1 MENFII
7 IDAIFCGPPKLPGET
22 PKVACGCGDAGQY
35 IVKLNSPGRY
45 TCHSE
50 WLSSSIA
57 EIVGVPQV
65 PFSIVRHVDETL
77 CFGSRWVL
85 NILRE
90 WWILAQ
96 TQRIDIAHLS
106 ENFSRIFALDL
117 FFQNED
123 RHADN
128 FMITNVSGKI
138 DVQAFDWEHGWLYR
152 GFPPRPIA
160 ELNVSST
167 MQVRNWLLAN
177 TTLTSSIDA
186 INQTL
191 DRLHAI
197 SALDVARI
205 LDASPEE
212 WLPLDMRTSI
222 LDWWGGVDFRNRI
235 EEIKDGA
242 ANGLL
247 I

>member
-1 MENFII
+1 MENLIF
-7 IDAIFCGPPKLPGET
+7 IDAIFCGAPKLPGVT

-35 IVKLNSPGRY
+35 IVKLNLPGIY

-50 WLSSSIA
+50 WLSACVA
-57 EIVGVPQV
+57 EILGVPQV

-85 NILRE
+85 NKVPE
-90 WWILAQ
+90 WWTLAAS
-96 TQRIDIAHLS
+96 QRIDIAHLS
-106 ENFSRIFALDL
+106 DNFSRIFALDL

-128 FMITNVSGKI
+128 FMITNSDGKI
-138 DVQAFDWEHGWLYR
+138 EVQAFDWEHGWLYR
-152 GFPPRPIA
+152 GFPPHPISD
-160 ELNVSST
+160 LSKSST
-167 MQVRNWLLAN
+167 MSVRKWILDN
-177 TTLTSSIDA
+177 TAITSSIET

-191 DRLHAI
+191 DGLLAI
-197 SALDVARI
+197 SEQDVARI

-212 WLPLDMRTSI
+212 WLPLEIQTSI
-222 LDWWGGVDFRNRI
+222 LEWWGGIDFRNRV